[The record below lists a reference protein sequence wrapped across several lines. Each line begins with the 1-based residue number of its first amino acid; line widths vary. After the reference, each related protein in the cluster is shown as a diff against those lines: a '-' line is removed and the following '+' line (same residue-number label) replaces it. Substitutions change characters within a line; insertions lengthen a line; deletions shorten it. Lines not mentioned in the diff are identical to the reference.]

1 VEDVESFYFQYRHHF
16 RVCYDRNSCGED
28 YHCLF
33 CSKPG
38 SRPWIWWKFE
48 AGYDEVPKDQLRD
61 LSRLRALVPGEKQAA
76 LRRNS

>member
-1 VEDVESFYFQYRHHF
+1 
-16 RVCYDRNSCGED
+16 
-28 YHCLF
+28 LF

-38 SRPWIWWKFE
+38 TRPWIWWHCE
-48 AGYDEVPKDQLRD
+48 AGYDEVPKDQLRE